1 MLVDLHIENV
11 AVIEKADISLKAGFH
26 VLTGETG
33 AGKSIVIDAIN
44 AVLGERISRAL
55 VRTGKEQAYVT
66 ALFDELSDRV
76 VSFLN
81 ENGYAPEEDG
91 TLLISRQI
99 TSEGKGAARINGRPA
114 SVSVIRQLG
123 RMLVNIHGQH
133 ENQNLLSPETHV
145 TYLDKIGH
153 LEEQHRAYYASYRE
167 YCRIHKLLKACNQ
180 DEETKNRRADL
191 LRFQIGEI
199 EDAALQADEEFVLQE
214 KRDFFR
220 NSEKIADS
228 LTRATA
234 QLCGDDE
241 EAGAVSAAEN
251 AARELTVAGTYDKQL
266 AGLSARMDELALELR
281 AVSQE
286 VRLACERLDWDA
298 SERDRV
304 EERIDLINRLS
315 SKYGKG
321 TAAILEYCQK
331 AQDELSAIVHAAERQ
346 AELEEQLGRAEE
358 QLVADAAALTAA
370 RKEAAVR
377 FAAQV
382 AEELRFLDM
391 PRVQFEVSITPD
403 TLNATGGDNVE
414 FLLSANAGEPV
425 KPLAKIAS
433 GGELSRIMLAI
444 KSVMADAD
452 DVDTLVFD
460 EIDVGISGR
469 AAQKVGTKLREI
481 AQLSTKRCQVVCVT
495 HLAQIAAQA
504 HHHFLINKSVVD
516 DRTYTQ
522 VLSLDREAREQEL
535 ARIIGGAITPTN
547 LQAAREMLESQN

>member
-11 AVIEKADISLKAGFH
+11 AVIEKADISFRSGFH

-55 VRTGKEQAYVT
+55 VRTGKEQAFVT
-66 ALFDELSDRV
+66 ALFDELSPRV
-76 VSFLN
+76 VDFLQ
-81 ENGYAPEEDG
+81 ENGYAPEDDG
-91 TLLISRQI
+91 TLLVSRQI
-99 TSEGKGAARINGRPA
+99 TQEGKGTARINGRPA
-114 SVSVIRQLG
+114 SVSVLRQLG

-153 LEEQHRAYYASYRE
+153 LEALQQTYYASYRE
-167 YCRIHKLLKACNQ
+167 YCRIHRLLKACNQ

-191 LRFQIGEI
+191 LRFQINEI
-199 EDAALQADEEFVLQE
+199 EEAALQANEEFALQE

-228 LTRATA
+228 LTRATV
-234 QLCGDDE
+234 QLCGDDV
-241 EAGAVSAAEN
+241 EAGAASATEN
-251 AARELTVAGTYDKQL
+251 AAREMAVVGAFDKGL
-266 AGLSARMDELALELR
+266 ATLSARVDELALEMR
-281 AVSQE
+281 AIAQE
-286 VRLACERLDWDA
+286 VRLACERLEWDA
-298 SERDRV
+298 AERDRV
-304 EERIDLINRLS
+304 EERLDLINRLS
-315 SKYGKG
+315 LKYGSD
-321 TAAILEYCQK
+321 TAAILQFAEK
-331 AQDELSAIVHAAERQ
+331 AKEELSAIVYAAEHQ
-346 AELEEQLGRAEE
+346 AVLEEELGRAEDK
-358 QLVADAAALTAA
+358 LVADAAVLTAA
-370 RKEAAVR
+370 RKEAAIR
-377 FAAQV
+377 FAEQV
-382 AEELRFLDM
+382 VEELRFLDM
-391 PRVQFEVSITPD
+391 PRVQFEVSIIPD
-403 TLNATGGDNVE
+403 TLNATGGDRVE

-444 KSVMADAD
+444 KAVMADAD

-481 AQLSTKRCQVVCVT
+481 AQMEKKRTQVVCVT

-504 HHHFLINKSVVD
+504 HHHFLINKSVLD
-516 DRTYTQ
+516 ERTYTQ
-522 VLSLDREAREQEL
+522 VLALDMQAREHEL
-535 ARIIGGAITPTN
+535 ARIIGGEVTPTN
-547 LQAAREMLESQN
+547 LQAAREMLLQQ